1 MVLLDAVDAVGV
13 MLVDVVVVV
22 VELVGCSLAVFG
34 PAGSH
39 RCGRLAVG
47 RAVQRSIQ

>member
-13 MLVDVVVVV
+13 MLIDVVV